1 MFVVN
6 VVLDIPLRQGYSYLS
21 EQQLVRGTR
30 VQVELRGRTQIGF
43 VLSCIQSNEFND
55 YPVAKLKPILNIRE
69 ERLSIPADVWELCNF
84 TANYYHHPLG
94 NTLFCAIPTLLRQ
107 DKEPRYNFSSNKFYR
122 LISTESKIRG
132 SKQQVLLTEFQRQ
145 ESLSYKQIQA
155 ILATKPDKIIEQW
168 ITKQLIQEV
177 AAPSI
182 DTTVQALELNAEQQ
196 QTVEAISSQ
205 FGKFHVGLLYGITG
219 SGKTEVFL
227 HLIQKA
233 LQIKQQVLVIVPEIN
248 LTPQL
253 QGRFEKRFPAAN
265 ISLIN
270 SEIADKQRFTA
281 WMNAKSGQSNI
292 ILGTRL
298 SVFTPLKNVGL
309 IIVDEEHDDSLKQN
323 DGLRYHARDLAV
335 WRAKQLNIPIILAS
349 ATPSLESLYNYKLGK
364 YHLYKL
370 SERAI
375 KTAVLPQIELIN
387 LQHYPVNYA
396 GISQPALDKLQACLE
411 RKELALVFINRRGY
425 APVITCYECG
435 WVSQCRNCSS
445 NLVYHHE
452 KHQLKCHHCAY
463 QISAPPICPTCRN
476 QYLHT
481 IGHGTQKLEEFLQQ
495 QFPNAKLKRVD
506 RDSTNSKSAWQDIY
520 QQISAQEIDILI
532 GTQMLAKGHDFPRLT
547 LVIGLNL
554 DNALFSYDFRASE
567 DMFNILTQV
576 AGRAGRA
583 EKAGLVLLQTNYLA
597 HPVYLFLQQHDFNGF
612 INHTLRERQLNK
624 LPPFCF
630 YALIKLSSLNE
641 IHLKQ
646 AMHDLFAEAK
656 IIPHHEVTLFAPV
669 PAVMYKIHN
678 RFRGQMLISS
688 HQRAALHNYL
698 NELENKLTE
707 LKNTAI
713 AIDVDPL
720 EV

>member
-21 EQQLVRGTR
+21 ERQLVRGTR

-43 VLSCIQSNEFND
+43 VLNCMPSSEFND
-55 YPVAKLKPILNIRE
+55 YPIAKLKPILNVSE
-69 ERLSIPADVWELCNF
+69 ETLSIPTDVWELCNF

-107 DKEPRYNFSSNKFYR
+107 DREPSYNLSSNKFYQ
-122 LISTESKIRG
+122 LTPTASKVRG
-132 SKQQVLLTEFQRQ
+132 KKQQVLLSEFQQ
-145 ESLSYKQIQA
+145 HTVLNYKQIQT
-155 ILATKPDKIIEQW
+155 ILTTKPDKVIEQW
-168 ITKQLIQEV
+168 LAKQIIHEE
-177 AAPSI
+177 AAPAV
-182 DTTVQALELNAEQQ
+182 DTTVQALSLNAEQQ
-196 QTVEAISSQ
+196 QIVSAISSN
-205 FGKFHVGLLYGITG
+205 FANFHVGLLYGITG

-227 HLIQKA
+227 HLIQKI
-233 LQIKQQVLVIVPEIN
+233 LHRQQQVLVIVPEIN

-253 QGRFEKRFPAAN
+253 QSRFEQRFPAAN

-281 WMNAKSGQSNI
+281 WMAAKYGHSQI

-335 WRAKQLNIPIILAS
+335 WRAKQLNIPIVLAS

-396 GISQPALDKLQACLE
+396 GICQPALEKLQACLE

-463 QISAPPICPTCRN
+463 QIPAPPICPTCRN

-481 IGHGTQKLEEFLQQ
+481 VGHGTQKLEEFLQQ

-506 RDSTNSKSAWQDIY
+506 RDSTNTKSAWQDIY
-520 QQISAQEIDILI
+520 QQIADQEIDILI

-583 EKAGLVLLQTNYLA
+583 DKAGLVLLQTNYSA
-597 HPVYLFLQQHDFNGF
+597 HPVYQFLQQHDFNGF

-641 IHLKQ
+641 AHLKQ
-646 AMHDLFAEAK
+646 AMHDLFAQAK
-656 IIPHHEVTLFAPV
+656 AIPHQEVTLFAPV
-669 PAVMYKIHN
+669 PAVMYKVHN

-688 HQRAALHNYL
+688 PQRAALHNYL
-698 NELENKLTE
+698 NLFEQKLNE
-707 LKNTAI
+707 LKNVNV

>member
-43 VLSCIQSNEFND
+43 VLNCMSSSEFND
-55 YPVAKLKPILNIRE
+55 YPLAKLKPILNVSE
-69 ERLSIPADVWELCNF
+69 ENLSIPTDVWELCNF

-107 DKEPRYNFSSNKFYR
+107 DREPSYNLSSNKFYQ
-122 LISTESKIRG
+122 LTPTENKIRG
-132 SKQQVLLTEFQRQ
+132 SKQQALLAEFQQ
-145 ESLSYKQIQA
+145 HTVLSYKQIQT
-155 ILATKPDKIIEQW
+155 ILATKPDKVIEQW
-168 ITKQLIQEV
+168 LAKQIIHEA
-177 AAPSI
+177 AAPAV
-182 DTTVQALELNAEQQ
+182 DTTAQALNLNTEQLQ
-196 QTVEAISSQ
+196 IVTEISNN
-205 FGKFHVGLLYGITG
+205 FAKFHVGLLYGITG

-227 HLIQKA
+227 HLIQKI
-233 LQIKQQVLVIVPEIN
+233 LRNKQQVLVIVPEIN

-253 QGRFEKRFPAAN
+253 HSRFEQRFPAAN

-270 SEIADKQRFTA
+270 SEIADKPRFTA
-281 WMNAKSGQSNI
+281 WMAAKSGHSQI

-396 GISQPALDKLQACLE
+396 GICQPALEKLQTCLE

-463 QISAPPICPTCRN
+463 QIPAPPICPTCRN

-481 IGHGTQKLEEFLQQ
+481 VGHGTQKLEEFLQQ

-506 RDSTNSKSAWQDIY
+506 RDSTNTKSAWQDIY
-520 QQISAQEIDILI
+520 QQIADQEIDILI

-583 EKAGLVLLQTNYLA
+583 DKAGLVLLQTNYSA
-597 HPVYLFLQQHDFNGF
+597 HPVYQFLQQHDFNGF

-641 IHLKQ
+641 VHLKQ
-646 AMHDLFAEAK
+646 AMHDLFTQAK
-656 IIPHHEVTLFAPV
+656 TIPHHEVVLFPPV
-669 PAVMYKIHN
+669 PTVMYKVHN
-678 RFRGQMLISS
+678 RFRGQMLINS
-688 HQRAALHNYL
+688 HQRAPLHHYLSLFEQTL
-698 NELENKLTE
+698 NELKGVNV
-707 LKNTAI
+707 